1 MRPLLMVLSPAAAVS
16 ATAAASA
23 ITATASSATRTTA
36 TATTTSAATMTASA
50 ATASRR
56 PSAARTIRGATACAY
71 GFAVGIFAVEV
82 GFRVVEVAAT
92 FKGDGFFR
100 LRLRT
105 RRGCFAGFA
114 SGSAFAFTALR
125 RGHLSALLSQDCF
138 ARELDAIAFHAEDLY
153 QYLIAFLQLVGYFS
167 HAVLGDLAD
176 VQQAVGSRNNLHER
190 AELRD
195 PDHLAQISLA
205 DFGHGGEIVD
215 HLEMP
220 LRVPATLKSMSP

>member
-1 MRPLLMVLSPAAAVS
+1 MPAPP
-16 ATAAASA
+16 
-23 ITATASSATRTTA
+23 
-36 TATTTSAATMTASA
+36 

-114 SGSAFAFTALR
+114 SGSSFPFTALR
-125 RGHLSALLSQDCF
+125 RGHLGALLSPACF
-138 ARELDAIAFHAEDLY
+138 ARGPDAVSF
-153 QYLIAFLQLVGYFS
+153 
-167 HAVLGDLAD
+167 
-176 VQQAVGSRNNLHER
+176 
-190 AELRD
+190 
-195 PDHLAQISLA
+195 P
-205 DFGHGGEIVD
+205 
-215 HLEMP
+215 P
-220 LRVPATLKSMSP
+220 